1 MLRLDLIPIVII
13 GAACLHNFKI
23 ALDSL
28 KVDDFDD
35 ADNRDEENNNQN
47 FNDESI
53 SGQFKRNRILSML

>member
-13 GAACLHNFKI
+13 AAARLHNFKI

-47 FNDESI
+47 FNDDQI